1 VSSGTADAELLLR
14 GVSPPASSFL
24 GPGLFSLVVHG
35 ALLAA
40 LLFSSMMH
48 PPSLLNS
55 QTIHVKLARLGTPR
69 DPKLLPVRDT
79 QPPPPAAVP
88 VPITTK
94 PALAP
99 VPIAKPVPKPSN
111 TAPVAKTKTN
121 EETVRDTLARLQQ
134 QVTDRPG
141 QRDGFA
147 YGNADHTEGDLYWA
161 RVVDRVKRF
170 YTVPNTIPLA
180 ERARL
185 VASVEVAI
193 DRDGA
198 ILEIR
203 TVKGSGNPTFDRA
216 IEAAVHRCE
225 SFPPP
230 PPDLSK
236 VARSGVTLEFH
247 AAEM

>member
-1 VSSGTADAELLLR
+1 VTAEAQGAELLLR
-14 GVSPPASSFL
+14 GVSPPASSFV
-24 GPGLFSLVVHG
+24 GPGLFSVLVHS
-35 ALLAA
+35 LLLGA
-40 LLFSSMMH
+40 LLFSSMLR
-48 PPSLLNS
+48 PPPLLHS

-69 DPKLLPVRDT
+69 SEKLLPVRDT
-79 QPPPPAAVP
+79 PPPPPAAVP
-88 VPITTK
+88 VPIATNPAPAPTVK
-94 PALAP
+94 P
-99 VPIAKPVPKPSN
+99 IPKPPSKG
-111 TAPVAKTKTN
+111 PVEKTKTN

-134 QVTDRPG
+134 QTTERPG

-147 YGNADHTEGDLYWA
+147 FGNADQTEGDLYWA

-193 DRDGA
+193 DRDGT
-198 ILEIR
+198 ILEIH

-216 IEAAVHRCE
+216 IEAAVHRCQA
-225 SFPPP
+225 FPAP
-230 PPDLSK
+230 PPDLAK
-236 VARSGVTLEFH
+236 TARAGVTLEFH

>member
-1 VSSGTADAELLLR
+1 VTAEAQSAELLLR
-14 GVSPPASSFL
+14 GVSPQASSFL
-24 GPGLFSLVVHG
+24 GPGLFSVLVHG
-35 ALLAA
+35 LLLGA
-40 LLFSSMMH
+40 LLFSSMLR
-48 PPSLLNS
+48 PPPLLNS

-88 VPITTK
+88 VPVTTK
-94 PALAP
+94 PEPAL
-99 VPIAKPVPKPSN
+99 VPIPKPPPKPTN
-111 TAPVAKTKTN
+111 KATPEKTKSN

-134 QVTDRPG
+134 QTSERPG

-147 YGNADHTEGDLYWA
+147 YGNADQTEGDLYWA

-193 DRDGA
+193 DRDGT
-198 ILEIR
+198 ILQIR
-203 TVKGSGNPTFDRA
+203 TVKGSGNLTFDRA
-216 IEAAVHRCE
+216 IESALHRCDA
-225 SFPPP
+225 FPAP
-230 PPDLSK
+230 PPDLAK
-236 VARSGVTLEFH
+236 VARTGVTLEFH